1 MKIEGDRR
9 LLRVYIGESDRA
21 EGLPLYEWIVQHARR
36 RGLAGATVLRGI
48 EGFGAA
54 SRIHRASILR
64 LSADLPI
71 VVELVESREAIEGF
85 LAELEPVLGGGMVTL
100 EKVEVVLYRAQR
112 DEGAPQ

>member
-9 LLRVYIGESDRA
+9 LLRIYIGESDRVA
-21 EGLPLYEWIVQHARR
+21 GLPLYEWIVQRARA

-64 LSADLPI
+64 LSEDLPI
-71 VVELVESREAIEGF
+71 VVELVDSREAIEAF
-85 LAELEPVLGGGMVTL
+85 LAELEPHLGGGMVTL
-100 EKVEVVLYRAQR
+100 ERVEVVLYRARR
-112 DEGAPQ
+112 DEEAPA